1 MYSPINCTII
11 LGGFN
16 DWIIESIMENAH
28 ESNDKSFES
37 LSHSIYQPTGMGI
50 VDLRRDINILKET
63 VDRLEKRVRMLEDFA
78 RPKKKIG
85 R

>member
-28 ESNDKSFES
+28 ESNE
-37 LSHSIYQPTGMGI
+37 Y
-50 VDLRRDINILKET
+50 DIEGRFSVGT
-63 VDRLEKRVRMLEDFA
+63 VAWL
-78 RPKKKIG
+78 
-85 R
+85 